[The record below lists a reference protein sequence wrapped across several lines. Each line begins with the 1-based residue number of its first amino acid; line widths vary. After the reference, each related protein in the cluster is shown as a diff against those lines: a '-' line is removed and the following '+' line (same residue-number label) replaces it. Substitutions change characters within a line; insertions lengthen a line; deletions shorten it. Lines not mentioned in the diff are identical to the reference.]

1 MQKPDQ
7 PQPEPRIY
15 EIPDDLLES
24 KHKTVLVLE
33 DDAAFVDTLKGTLES
48 FGYRVTAVP
57 TGAEGVQQILASD
70 FDAIVCDMV
79 MPNFPGDMFYL
90 AVQRSRPHLC
100 RRFIFI
106 TGQQDNPK
114 IIKFIKQSG
123 CVALWKPFKARQL
136 LDALEFVTWGS
147 KQPIPAGTVNPMQ
160 GWPEAGILAREKTAQ
175 TDSRHPRGLRRPS
188 A

>member
-1 MQKPDQ
+1 MQEPDL

-15 EIPDDLLES
+15 EIPDDLLEP

-33 DDAAFVDTLKGTLES
+33 DDAAFVDTLKDTLEC

-57 TGAEGVQQILASD
+57 TGAEGVQQILTSD

-100 RRFIFI
+100 QRFIFI

-114 IIKFIKQSG
+114 IIQFIKQSG
-123 CVALWKPFKARQL
+123 CVALWKPFKARRL
-136 LDALEFVTWGS
+136 LDALEFVTCGRRQS
-147 KQPIPAGTVNPMQ
+147 VPTGTVNPLPNIELV
-160 GWPEAGILAREKTAQ
+160 GSWNLSAQ
-175 TDSRHPRGLRRPS
+175 KSGAKISPSR
-188 A
+188 

>member
-1 MQKPDQ
+1 MQKLDL

-24 KHKTVLVLE
+24 RHKTVLVLE
-33 DDAAFVDTLKGTLES
+33 DDAAFVDTLKDTLES
-48 FGYRVTAVP
+48 FSYHVTVVR
-57 TGAEGVQQILASD
+57 TGAEGVQQILASE

-100 RRFIFI
+100 QRFIFI
-106 TGQQDNPK
+106 TGHQDNPK
-114 IIKFIKQSG
+114 IIQFIKQSG

-136 LDALEFVTWGS
+136 LDALEFMTCGRR
-147 KQPIPAGTVNPMQ
+147 QPVPTGKVNPL
-160 GWPEAGILAREKTAQ
+160 PNIELAGSWNISIQKSGAKI
-175 TDSRHPRGLRRPS
+175 SPS
-188 A
+188 H

>member
-1 MQKPDQ
+1 MQEPNL
-7 PQPEPRIY
+7 PEPEPRIY
-15 EIPDDLLES
+15 EIPDDLLET

-33 DDAAFVDTLKGTLES
+33 DDAVFVDTLKDTLEW

-57 TGAEGVQQILASD
+57 TGTEGVQQILTTD

-100 RRFIFI
+100 QRFIFI

-114 IIKFIKQSG
+114 IIQFIKQSG

-136 LDALEFVTWGS
+136 LDALEVTCGRR
-147 KQPIPAGTVNPMQ
+147 QPVPAGTINPLPNIEPVGSWNFSMQ
-160 GWPEAGILAREKTAQ
+160 KGGAKISP
-175 TDSRHPRGLRRPS
+175 SR
-188 A
+188 